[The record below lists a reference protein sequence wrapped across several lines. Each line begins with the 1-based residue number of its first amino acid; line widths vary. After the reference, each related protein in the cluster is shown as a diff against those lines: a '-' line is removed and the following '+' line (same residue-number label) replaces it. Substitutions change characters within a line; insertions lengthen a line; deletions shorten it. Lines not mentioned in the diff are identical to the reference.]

1 MSSNLDRY
9 IVFPWDIN
17 FETGIATIDEQHH
30 ALVDLLNKLAN
41 CLINSDAKE
50 IGSTFNKLADYAEMH
65 FKEEEDIWYV
75 HFKDDS
81 WLSSHQISH
90 ASFLPAIVD
99 IKDQPDNAPLSEIIE
114 QVVKFLIRWLAFH
127 IIDNDMRMAIAVKAL
142 ESGSSL
148 EDAKFIADKKMAG
161 SMRILIE
168 TILRMYDGLSSR
180 TIDLMRERS
189 ARVEAEAEL
198 IKSNMELKTALEEI
212 KTLRGIIPICSYCH
226 SIRDDSG
233 AWSMLESYISK
244 HSEAQFSHGVCPKC
258 LEKTLA
264 ENDLDEKS
272 RKRGQNYF
280 PDCYEE

>member
-9 IVFPWDIN
+9 VVFPWDIN
-17 FETGIATIDEQHH
+17 FETGIAKIDEQHH

-50 IGSTFNKLADYAEMH
+50 IGSTFNELADYAEMH
-65 FKEEEDIWYV
+65 FREEEDIWYE

-81 WLSSHQISH
+81 WHSSHQISH

-99 IKDQPDNAPLSEIIE
+99 IKEQSDSTSLSEVIE
-114 QVVKFLIRWLAFH
+114 QIVKFLIRWLAFH

-142 ESGSSL
+142 ESGSLL
-148 EDAKFIADKKMAG
+148 EDAKLIADKKMAG

-189 ARVEAEAEL
+189 ARTEAEAEL
-198 IKSNMELKTALEEI
+198 IESNMELKTVLEEI

-264 ENDLDEKS
+264 ENDLDEK
-272 RKRGQNYF
+272 
-280 PDCYEE
+280 